1 MALPLPHF
9 LLPYQ
14 YSYHMLQ
21 PKQWI
26 TTKRVVKNPDH
37 FKGNSGHQERQK
49 QGQ

>member
-1 MALPLPHF
+1 MALPRPHF

-14 YSYHMLQ
+14 HGYHMLQ

-26 TTKRVVKNPDH
+26 TTKRAARSRP
-37 FKGNSGHQERQK
+37 FEGEFGTSGKKK